1 MVKWSAVSDDLPHI
15 AKPITAKEVA
25 ANVREVLESN
35 DLERFAALLSPDVH
49 WGAPG
54 DASPPCQNRKQVL
67 TWYAKGREAGGRV
80 ASVTHVEVRGNAVLV
95 GMRLEGEG
103 ERWQVLRVGPAGVY
117 DIRGFEDRAQG
128 AAELSP

>member
-1 MVKWSAVSDDLPHI
+1 MSDDLPRLT
-15 AKPITAKEVA
+15 KPITVEAVA
-25 ANVREVLESN
+25 ARVKEALESN
-35 DLERFAALLSPDVH
+35 DLERFGELLSPDVH

-54 DASPPCQNRKQVL
+54 AATPACQNRDEVL
-67 TWYAKGREAGGRV
+67 RWYAKGREAGRRV
-80 ASVTHVEVRGNAVLV
+80 ATVSHVEVQGNAVLV
-95 GMRLEGEG
+95 GFRLEGEG

>member
-1 MVKWSAVSDDLPHI
+1 MSDDMPRLT
-15 AKPITAKEVA
+15 KPITVEAVA
-25 ANVREVLESN
+25 ARVKEALESN
-35 DLERFAALLSPDVH
+35 DLERFGELLSPDVH

-54 DASPPCQNRKQVL
+54 AATPACQNRVEVL
-67 TWYAKGREAGGRV
+67 RWYAKGREAGRRV
-80 ASVTHVEVRGNAVLV
+80 ATVSHVEVQGNAVLV
-95 GMRLEGEG
+95 GFRLEGEG